1 MKYGTGI
8 IIATIAF
15 LGGSYVGY
23 VGAETLPRYP
33 VNASRMSL
41 EGFTNVKID
50 CATKKVEVVA
60 ESNKYFATQVRR
72 DVWQI
77 CYGQSAVIAR
87 NYVFKMS
94 NKLGAH
100 DVLVTQ
106 PGRSL

>member
-15 LGGSYVGY
+15 FGCAYVGY

-33 VNASRMSL
+33 VNASRISL

-60 ESNKYFATQVRR
+60 
-72 DVWQI
+72 
-77 CYGQSAVIAR
+77 
-87 NYVFKMS
+87 
-94 NKLGAH
+94 
-100 DVLVTQ
+100 
-106 PGRSL
+106 